1 MKKRFNYM
9 LIIIRAIIEAKID
22 RLIQKRENAIENGDY
37 ERAWLLRMEIDK
49 YVTRMINVS
58 YLTIGV

>member
-1 MKKRFNYM
+1 M